1 MITEQELRQNH
12 DFVTTFETMR
22 KRHGHREMSDAAVR
36 QVAEASGVE
45 FETLRV
51 ARHLRNAL
59 AHDEPVNRETLAR
72 YHEILM
78 NAVGEPI
85 GSSELDLVPSPPE
98 NVNAYRVHAWRNPQL
113 ELQMIAN
120 GFVSIG
126 GDEIGDLTGLTDAET
141 IRDWLTESMP
151 DRSPRAIS
159 LFVGYWRRF
168 LWEATPGDLVVLPT
182 RARDVATGEFVGPY
196 HFVKSAEPHARHRR
210 AVSWN
215 ATGVDRDA
223 FDADLVTTLN
233 GQHTVQEFKAGGA
246 VRRLRSLSDTG
257 VDPGPV
263 DRD

>member
-1 MITEQELRQNH
+1 MITERELRQNH
-12 DFVTTFETMR
+12 DFVTAFETLR
-22 KRHGHREMSDAAVR
+22 KRHGHREMSDSAVR

-59 AHDEPVNRETLAR
+59 AHDEPVNRDTLAR

-78 NAVGEPI
+78 DAVGEPT
-85 GSSELDLVPSPPE
+85 GPNGPDVVPSPPE
-98 NVNAYRVHAWRNPQL
+98 NFSAYRLHAWRDPQL
-113 ELQMIAN
+113 ELHMIAN

-126 GDEIGDLTGLTDAET
+126 GDEIGDLTGVTDAET
-141 IRDWLTESMP
+141 IRDWLAKSMP
-151 DRSPRAIS
+151 DRSTRAIS

-168 LWEATPGDLVVLPT
+168 LWEATSGDLVVLPT
-182 RARDVATGEFVGPY
+182 RARDVAFGEFVGPY

-215 ATGVDRDA
+215 ATGVDRDT
-223 FDADLVTTLN
+223 FDSDLLTTLN
-233 GQHTVQEFKAGGA
+233 GQHTVQEFKAIGA
-246 VRRLRSLSDTG
+246 VRRLQSLARTG
-257 VDPGPV
+257 VDPGPD

>member
-1 MITEQELRQNH
+1 
-12 DFVTTFETMR
+12 
-22 KRHGHREMSDAAVR
+22 MSDAAVR

-59 AHDEPVNRETLAR
+59 AHDEPVNRAALAR
-72 YHEILM
+72 YRGILVE
-78 NAVGEPI
+78 AVGHRT
-85 GSSELDLVPSPPE
+85 GSSEPDLVSPPSDD
-98 NVNAYRVHAWRNPQL
+98 VNAYRVHAWRDPQL

-168 LWEATPGDLVVLPT
+168 LWEAAPGDLVVLPS
-182 RARDVATGEFVGPY
+182 RARNVAIGEFVGPY
-196 HFVKSAEPHARHRR
+196 HFVKTAEPHARHRR
-210 AVSWN
+210 AVSWI

-233 GQHTVQEFKAGGA
+233 GQHTVQEFEAA
-246 VRRLRSLSDTG
+246 RTVRRLRSLADVG
-257 VDPGPV
+257 VDPGPPSGTDGV
-263 DRD
+263 KP